1 MPHSNQ
7 PRANPTPSEPTIHPP
22 QRVYPR
28 RSERRPD
35 RPDDSVEI
43 AALYLLESIYHHGN
57 VATAPP
63 LPEGFSAVSELTGL
77 SLASYIVRATHS
89 VSHAQRSGS
98 DIRLGPDDKAYFNV
112 FRKNPEES
120 NAIVLQRILS
130 EHRAFMKAT
139 SHAITNQGEPSLHWR
154 ENLRELEQREREC
167 ERLRLA
173 ATTGS

>member
-77 SLASYIVRATHS
+77 SLASRT
-89 VSHAQRSGS
+89 
-98 DIRLGPDDKAYFNV
+98 L
-112 FRKNPEES
+112 
-120 NAIVLQRILS
+120 
-130 EHRAFMKAT
+130 
-139 SHAITNQGEPSLHWR
+139 
-154 ENLRELEQREREC
+154 
-167 ERLRLA
+167 
-173 ATTGS
+173 